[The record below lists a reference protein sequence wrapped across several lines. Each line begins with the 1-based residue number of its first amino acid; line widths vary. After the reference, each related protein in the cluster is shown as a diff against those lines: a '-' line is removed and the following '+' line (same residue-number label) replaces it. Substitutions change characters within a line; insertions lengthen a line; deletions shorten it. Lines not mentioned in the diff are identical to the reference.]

1 MSREGMKEVVKRM
14 LSDED
19 FRLTLLE
26 DPEKVIRAE
35 GFDVTEEELEAFKTI
50 EEEDLVNLSLEE
62 LEGRLSKS
70 EHTLIGSFSED
81 AAAY

>member
-26 DPEKVIRAE
+26 DPEKAIRAE

-70 EHTLIGSFSED
+70 KHTLTSSFSED